1 MKEST
6 NIAQDKDTALTEIEQ
21 ATSARLKSSLAAR
34 HRAGRRFKIYGVA
47 AIGFAALMLA
57 YLLVTVIAPGA
68 YGFVRHELT
77 LQLPDQAVSEFAQA
91 ADFTEEL
98 STSYT
103 ILAQALEAQVAQK
116 PETAP
121 ARRALLAMV
130 GSFAAHD
137 VRAALLVHR
146 QQVHTVSEAPIIITV
161 PLADKVDLALKHH
174 TAFGEGAH
182 TLKPQAQQWLRYWQD
197 QGLVALRFNRD
208 FFTSGDSRSPEGAG
222 FLGSMIGSLLTLLV
236 CMGIALPVAI
246 MAAIYLEEFAVKNRL
261 TEWLEIAINNLAAV
275 PSIIYGLLGLS
286 IFLNLF
292 GLPRSSALVGGVTL
306 AMLVLPV
313 MIIATRAALRA
324 VPPSMR
330 EAAYGLGST
339 PLQVVWHHVLPYAMP
354 GMMTGAILS
363 VARAIGETAPLL
375 MIGMVAFIAD
385 IPRGF
390 TDAATVMPVEI
401 YLWASSPEAGF
412 AEKTSAGIV
421 VLLAML
427 LALNALAI
435 YLRKRYERSW

>member
-1 MKEST
+1 MTPSPRSIKDIERST
-6 NIAQDKDTALTEIEQ
+6 ATLMQ
-21 ATSARLKSSLAAR
+21 ASLAAR
-34 HRAGRRFKIYGVA
+34 HKRAARFRRYGLT
-47 AIGFAALMLA
+47 AIGFAACMLV
-57 YLLVTVIAPGA
+57 YLLITVIGPGV
-68 YGFVRHELT
+68 YGFVRHELRIT
-77 LQLPDQAVSEFAQA
+77 LPENAVEEFAKAKDFTGELEASYALLTHSLNKSLNTPPENA
-91 ADFTEEL
+91 ADTRLLL
-98 STSYT
+98 S
-103 ILAQALEAQVAQK
+103 
-116 PETAP
+116 
-121 ARRALLAMV
+121 MV

-137 VRAALLVHR
+137 IRTTLK
-146 QQVHTVSEAPIIITV
+146 EARGTDQSHAPTTLHI
-161 PLADKVDLALKHH
+161 PLSDKVDLALKHH
-174 TAFGEGAH
+174 TAFAETGGLH
-182 TLKPQAQQWLRYWQD
+182 TRMQGWLRHWQ
-197 QGLVALRFNRD
+197 QMGAVSLAFNTS
-208 FFTSGDSRSPEGAG
+208 FFTNGDSRSPEGAG
-222 FLGSMIGSLLTLLV
+222 FLASMIGSLLTLLI
-236 CMGIALPVAI
+236 CMGVALPIAV
-246 MAAIYLEEFAVKNRL
+246 MAAIYLEEFARKTRF

-292 GLPRSSALVGGVTL
+292 GMPRSSPLVGGVTL

-330 EAAYGLGST
+330 EAAYGLGSS

-354 GMMTGAILS
+354 GMMTGTILS

-385 IPRGF
+385 IPEGF

-401 YLWASSPEAGF
+401 FLWASSPEAGF

-427 LALNALAI
+427 LGLNALAI
-435 YLRKRYERSW
+435 YLRKRYEHHW